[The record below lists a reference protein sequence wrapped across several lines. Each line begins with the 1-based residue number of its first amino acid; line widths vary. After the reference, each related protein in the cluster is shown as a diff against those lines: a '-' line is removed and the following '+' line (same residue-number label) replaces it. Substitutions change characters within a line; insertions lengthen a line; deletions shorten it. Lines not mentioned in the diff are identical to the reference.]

1 MDAALRHAHHDGIKI
16 QCFRKSEGTWGRG
29 AFFNQQVYPV
39 VVCSG
44 NEPYVIKRQCKNV
57 KIGTRRCGIAASL
70 RLNSS
75 GTFPSDKPP
84 E

>member
-1 MDAALRHAHHDGIKI
+1 MTVLKYSALESQGAWR
-16 QCFRKSEGTWGRG
+16 RG

-44 NEPYVIKRQCKNV
+44 NEPYVIKRRCKNV

-70 RLNSS
+70 RLNSR
-75 GTFPSDKPP
+75 GTFSSDKPP